1 MEANMTPTSMN
12 IGSQSSLKYGVKKM
26 CNKFENWSPKGSRW
40 GPNMEP
46 KTLQK
51 RGKKGVGYVFASG
64 SLPGPVWAPI
74 WLHL

>member
-1 MEANMTPTSMN
+1 MVPKSMN
-12 IGSQSSLKYGVKKM
+12 IGSQSLLKNVVRRHVQKVRKLVS
-26 CNKFENWSPKGSRW
+26 KESQW

-51 RGKKGVGYVFASG
+51 RGKKGVRYVFAPG

-74 WLHL
+74 WLHF